1 MLDEERSAR
10 GRDHPKRREADAPKT
25 IAGARLDIA
34 ATRTQ
39 LTETVAEL
47 EQRLTDTV
55 DDVKQKVDVVAM
67 VKRNPWPAL
76 AMAFVAGVAF
86 GGTGS
91 DRKAARAAARAAKR
105 APETARRG
113 AGSAVR
119 AAAAGASQLA
129 SAAVERVRGSDDAK
143 ESGGIAATL
152 KAQVR
157 ELGAEVRR
165 GVDELG
171 GYRQPPRR

>member
-1 MLDEERSAR
+1 MPDEERSAL
-10 GRDHPKRREADAPKT
+10 GRDHPKRRDADAPKT
-25 IAGARLDIA
+25 IAGARIDIA
-34 ATRTQ
+34 ATRSQ

-47 EQRLTDTV
+47 EQRLTARV
-55 DDVKQKVDVVAM
+55 DDVKQKVNVVDM

-76 AMAFVAGVAF
+76 AVAFVAGVALSA
-86 GGTGS
+86 TGS
-91 DRKAARAAARAAKR
+91 DRRAARAAARAAKR
-105 APETARRG
+105 TPETARRG

-119 AAAAGASQLA
+119 AAASGVSQLA
-129 SAAVERVRGSDDAK
+129 SAAVERVKGGDDAP

-157 ELGAEVRR
+157 ELGAEVKR

-171 GYRQPPRR
+171 GSARMPRG

>member
-1 MLDEERSAR
+1 
-10 GRDHPKRREADAPKT
+10 
-25 IAGARLDIA
+25 
-34 ATRTQ
+34 
-39 LTETVAEL
+39 
-47 EQRLTDTV
+47 
-55 DDVKQKVDVVAM
+55 